1 MKLPV
6 VESFF
11 SLQGEGKNIGKPS
24 LFLRLGGC
32 NLSCKGFNCKT
43 ILHDETLTGCDSLY
57 AVHPKFK
64 ETWDYYNDPKP
75 LIERLE
81 NLAPNY
87 KHFDFILTGGEPS
100 LYFNNPILISVLEH
114 FYRKKISLFV
124 ESNGSIFFEFSP
136 ILKELHFTLSVKL
149 SFSLE
154 EESKR
159 INLKALQN
167 ILNNAKSVHF
177 KFVLESKNAAQSII
191 EIQNL
196 LKQLSLKNNEIFL
209 MPLGATN
216 KELDKNL
223 KTLAPLAL
231 EHGFNLSDRLH
242 IRLWDNQKGF

>member
-43 ILHDETLTGCDSLY
+43 PFNDEILTGCDSLY

-114 FYRKKISLFV
+114 FYRQKIPLCV

-154 EESKR
+154 KESKR
-159 INLKALQN
+159 IHLKALQN

-177 KFVLESKNAAQSII
+177 KFVLESKNAIQSIV

-209 MPLGATN
+209 MPLGTN
-216 KELDKNL
+216 NNELDKNL
-223 KTLAPLAL
+223 KTLAPLAIK
-231 EHGFNLSDRLH
+231 HGFRLSDRLH

>member
-11 SLQGEGKNIGKPS
+11 SLQGEGKRIGKPS

-32 NLSCKGFNCKT
+32 NFSCKGFNCKT
-43 ILHDETLTGCDSLY
+43 ILHDEILIGCDSLY

-64 ETWDYYNDPKP
+64 ETWDYYNEPKS

-87 KHFDFILTGGEPS
+87 KNFDFILTGGEPS

-114 FYRKKISLFV
+114 FYHKKIPLFV

-154 EESKR
+154 KESKR

-177 KFVLESKNAAQSII
+177 KFVLESKNATQSII
-191 EIQNL
+191 EIKNL
-196 LKQLSLKNNEIFL
+196 LKQLPLKNNEIFL

-223 KTLAPLAL
+223 KTLALLAL

>member
-11 SLQGEGKNIGKPS
+11 SLQGEGKRIGKPS

-32 NLSCKGFNCKT
+32 NFSCRGFNCKT
-43 ILHDETLTGCDSLY
+43 TLHDETLTGCDSLY

-64 ETWDYYNDPKP
+64 ETWDYYHEPKS

-81 NLAPNY
+81 DLAPNY

-114 FYRKKISLFV
+114 FYHKKIPLFV

-167 ILNNAKSVHF
+167 ILNNAKSAHF
-177 KFVLESKNAAQSII
+177 KFVLESKNATQSII

-196 LKQLSLKNNEIFL
+196 LKQLPLKNNEIFL

>member
-43 ILHDETLTGCDSLY
+43 PFNDEILTGCDSLY

-114 FYRKKISLFV
+114 FYRQKIPLCV

-154 EESKR
+154 KESKR

-177 KFVLESKNAAQSII
+177 KFVLESKNAIQSIV

-209 MPLGATN
+209 MPLGTN
-216 KELDKNL
+216 NNELDKNL
-223 KTLAPLAL
+223 KTLAPLAIK
-231 EHGFNLSDRLH
+231 HGFRLSDRLH

>member
-11 SLQGEGKNIGKPS
+11 SLQGEGKRIGKPS

-32 NLSCKGFNCKT
+32 NLSCKGFGCETLLN
-43 ILHDETLTGCDSLY
+43 DEILTGCDSLY

-64 ETWDYYNDPKP
+64 TSWDYYNEPSS
-75 LIERLE
+75 LIERLVR
-81 NLAPNY
+81 LTPNH
-87 KHFDFILTGGEPS
+87 KNFDFILTGGEPS
-100 LYFNNPILISVLEH
+100 LHFNNPILLSVLEH
-114 FYRKKISLFV
+114 FHRQKIPLFA

-149 SFSLE
+149 SLSLE
-154 EESKR
+154 KENKR

-167 ILNNAKSVHF
+167 ILDNAKSVHF
-177 KFVLESKNAAQSII
+177 KFVLDSKNAVQSIA
-191 EIQNL
+191 EIKSL

-216 KELDKNL
+216 NELDKNL
-223 KTLAPLAL
+223 KTLAPLAI
-231 EHGFNLSDRLH
+231 EHGFRLSDRLH
-242 IRLWDNQKGF
+242 IRLWDNKKGF

>member
-11 SLQGEGKNIGKPS
+11 SLQGEGKRIGKPS

-43 ILHDETLTGCDSLY
+43 ILYDKILIGCDSLY

-64 ETWDYYNDPKP
+64 ETWDYYHEPKS

-81 NLAPNY
+81 DLAPNY

-100 LYFNNPILISVLEH
+100 LYFNNPVLISVLEH
-114 FYRKKISLFV
+114 FYHKKIPLFV

-154 EESKR
+154 KENKR

-167 ILNNAKSVHF
+167 ILNNAKSAHF

-196 LKQLSLKNNEIFL
+196 LKQLPLKNNEIFL

-223 KTLAPLAL
+223 KTLATLAL

>member
-1 MKLPV
+1 M
-6 VESFF
+6 
-11 SLQGEGKNIGKPS
+11 
-24 LFLRLGGC
+24 
-32 NLSCKGFNCKT
+32 
-43 ILHDETLTGCDSLY
+43 HDEILTGCDSLY

-64 ETWDYYNDPKP
+64 ETWDYYHEPKS

-81 NLAPNY
+81 DLAPNY

-114 FYRKKISLFV
+114 FYHKKIPLFV

-154 EESKR
+154 KESKR

-167 ILNNAKSVHF
+167 ILNNAKSAHF

-196 LKQLSLKNNEIFL
+196 LKQLPLKNNEIFL

>member
-11 SLQGEGKNIGKPS
+11 SLQGEGKRIGKPS

-32 NLSCKGFNCKT
+32 NLSCKGFGCETLLN
-43 ILHDETLTGCDSLY
+43 DEILTGCDSLY

-64 ETWDYYNDPKP
+64 TSWDYYNEPKL
-75 LIERLE
+75 LIERLVR
-81 NLAPNY
+81 LTPNH
-87 KHFDFILTGGEPS
+87 KNFDFILTGGEPS
-100 LYFNNPILISVLEH
+100 LYFNNPILTSVLEH
-114 FYRKKISLFV
+114 FHRQKIPLFA

-149 SFSLE
+149 SLSLE
-154 EESKR
+154 KESKR

-167 ILNNAKSVHF
+167 ILDNAKSVHF
-177 KFVLESKNAAQSII
+177 KFVLDSKNAVQSIT
-191 EIQNL
+191 EIKSL

-216 KELDKNL
+216 SELDKNL
-223 KTLAPLAL
+223 KTLAPLAI
-231 EHGFNLSDRLH
+231 EHGFRLSDRLH
-242 IRLWDNQKGF
+242 IRLWDNKKGF

>member
-11 SLQGEGKNIGKPS
+11 SLQGEGQRIGKPS

-43 ILHDETLTGCDSLY
+43 PFNDEILTGCDSLY

-64 ETWDYYNDPKP
+64 ETWDYYNEPKP
-75 LIERLE
+75 LIERLI
-81 NLAPNY
+81 NLAPSY
-87 KHFDFILTGGEPS
+87 KDFDFILTGGEPS

-114 FYRKKISLFV
+114 FYRQKIPLCV

-154 EESKR
+154 KENKR
-159 INLKALQN
+159 IHLKALQN

-177 KFVLESKNAAQSII
+177 KFVLDSQNAAQSII
-191 EIQNL
+191 EIQSL

-209 MPLGATN
+209 MPLGTN
-216 KELDKNL
+216 NNELDKNL
-223 KTLAPLAL
+223 KTLAPLAIK
-231 EHGFNLSDRLH
+231 HGFRLSDRLH

>member
-11 SLQGEGKNIGKPS
+11 SLQGEGKRIGKPS

-64 ETWDYYNDPKP
+64 ETWDYYNEPKS

-81 NLAPNY
+81 DLAPNY

-114 FYRKKISLFV
+114 FYHKKIPLFV

-167 ILNNAKSVHF
+167 ILNNAKSAHF
-177 KFVLESKNAAQSII
+177 KFVLESKNAAQSIA
-191 EIQNL
+191 EIKNL
-196 LKQLSLKNNEIFL
+196 LKQLPLKNNEIFL

-216 KELDKNL
+216 NELDKNL

>member
-11 SLQGEGKNIGKPS
+11 SLQGEGKRIGKPS

-32 NLSCKGFNCKT
+32 NLSCRGFSCKT
-43 ILHDETLTGCDSLY
+43 ILNDEILTGCDSLY

-114 FYRKKISLFV
+114 FYRKKIPLCV

-154 EESKR
+154 KESKR
-159 INLKALQN
+159 IHLKALQN
-167 ILNNAKSVHF
+167 ILNNAKSAYF
-177 KFVLESKNAAQSII
+177 KFVLDSQNATQSIT

-196 LKQLSLKNNEIFL
+196 LKRLSLKNNEIFL
-209 MPLGATN
+209 MPLGTTN

-223 KTLAPLAL
+223 KTLAPLAI
-231 EHGFNLSDRLH
+231 EHGFRLSDRLH

>member
-1 MKLPV
+1 M
-6 VESFF
+6 
-11 SLQGEGKNIGKPS
+11 
-24 LFLRLGGC
+24 
-32 NLSCKGFNCKT
+32 
-43 ILHDETLTGCDSLY
+43 
-57 AVHPKFK
+57 
-64 ETWDYYNDPKP
+64 
-75 LIERLE
+75 
-81 NLAPNY
+81 
-87 KHFDFILTGGEPS
+87 
-100 LYFNNPILISVLEH
+100 EH
-114 FYRKKISLFV
+114 FYHKKIPLFV

-167 ILNNAKSVHF
+167 ILNNAKSAHF
-177 KFVLESKNAAQSII
+177 KFVLGSKNAAQSIA

>member
-11 SLQGEGKNIGKPS
+11 SLQGEGKRIGKPS

-32 NLSCKGFNCKT
+32 NFSCKGFNCKT
-43 ILHDETLTGCDSLY
+43 ILHDEILTGCDSLY

-64 ETWDYYNDPKP
+64 ETWDYYNEPKS

-114 FYRKKISLFV
+114 FYHKKIPLFV

-154 EESKR
+154 KESKR

-177 KFVLESKNAAQSII
+177 KFVLESKNATQSII
-191 EIQNL
+191 EIKNL
-196 LKQLSLKNNEIFL
+196 LKQLPLKNNEIFL

-223 KTLAPLAL
+223 KTLALLAL

>member
-43 ILHDETLTGCDSLY
+43 ILNDEILTGCDSLY

-114 FYRKKISLFV
+114 FYRQKIPLCV

-154 EESKR
+154 KESKR
-159 INLKALQN
+159 IHLKALQN

-177 KFVLESKNAAQSII
+177 KFVLESKNAIQSIV

-209 MPLGATN
+209 MPLGTN
-216 KELDKNL
+216 NNELDKNL
-223 KTLAPLAL
+223 KTLAPLAIK
-231 EHGFNLSDRLH
+231 HGFRLSDRLH

>member
-1 MKLPV
+1 M
-6 VESFF
+6 
-11 SLQGEGKNIGKPS
+11 
-24 LFLRLGGC
+24 
-32 NLSCKGFNCKT
+32 
-43 ILHDETLTGCDSLY
+43 HDEILTGCDSLY

-64 ETWDYYNDPKP
+64 ETWDYYHEPKS

-81 NLAPNY
+81 DLAPNY

-100 LYFNNPILISVLEH
+100 LYFNNPILLSVLEH
-114 FYRKKISLFV
+114 FYRQKIPLCV

-167 ILNNAKSVHF
+167 ILNNAKSAHF

-242 IRLWDNQKGF
+242 IRLWDNQRGF

>member
-1 MKLPV
+1 M
-6 VESFF
+6 
-11 SLQGEGKNIGKPS
+11 
-24 LFLRLGGC
+24 
-32 NLSCKGFNCKT
+32 
-43 ILHDETLTGCDSLY
+43 HDEILTGCDSLY

-64 ETWDYYNDPKP
+64 ETWNYYHEPKS

-81 NLAPNY
+81 DLAPNY

-114 FYRKKISLFV
+114 FYHKKIPLFV

-154 EESKR
+154 KESKR

-167 ILNNAKSVHF
+167 ILNNAKSTHF
-177 KFVLESKNAAQSII
+177 KFVLGSKNAAQSII

-196 LKQLSLKNNEIFL
+196 LKQLPLKNNEIFL
-209 MPLGATN
+209 MPLGTTN

>member
-43 ILHDETLTGCDSLY
+43 PFNDEILTGCDSLY

-64 ETWDYYNDPKP
+64 TSWDYYNEPKP

-81 NLAPNY
+81 DLAPNY

-114 FYRKKISLFV
+114 FYRQKIPLFV

-154 EESKR
+154 KENKR

-167 ILNNAKSVHF
+167 ILNNAKSAHF
-177 KFVLESKNAAQSII
+177 KFVLGSKNATQSII

-196 LKQLSLKNNEIFL
+196 LKQLPLKNNEIFL
-209 MPLGATN
+209 MPLGTTN

>member
-1 MKLPV
+1 M
-6 VESFF
+6 
-11 SLQGEGKNIGKPS
+11 
-24 LFLRLGGC
+24 
-32 NLSCKGFNCKT
+32 
-43 ILHDETLTGCDSLY
+43 HDEILTGCDSLY

-64 ETWDYYNDPKP
+64 ETWNYYHEPKS

-81 NLAPNY
+81 DLAPNY

-114 FYRKKISLFV
+114 FYRKKIPLFV
-124 ESNGSIFFEFSP
+124 ESNGSVFFEFSP

-209 MPLGATN
+209 MPLGTTN

>member
-1 MKLPV
+1 M
-6 VESFF
+6 
-11 SLQGEGKNIGKPS
+11 
-24 LFLRLGGC
+24 
-32 NLSCKGFNCKT
+32 
-43 ILHDETLTGCDSLY
+43 HDEILTGCDSLY

-64 ETWDYYNDPKP
+64 ETWDYYNEPKS
-75 LIERLE
+75 LIKRLE
-81 NLAPNY
+81 DLAPNY

-114 FYRKKISLFV
+114 FYHKKIPLFV

-167 ILNNAKSVHF
+167 ILNNAKSAHF
-177 KFVLESKNAAQSII
+177 KFVLESKNATQSIA
-191 EIQNL
+191 EIKNL
-196 LKQLSLKNNEIFL
+196 LKQLPLKNNEIFL

-242 IRLWDNQKGF
+242 IRLWDNQRGF

>member
-11 SLQGEGKNIGKPS
+11 SLQGEGKRIGKPS

-43 ILHDETLTGCDSLY
+43 PFNDEILTGCDSLY

-75 LIERLE
+75 LIERLV
-81 NLAPNY
+81 NLAPSY
-87 KHFDFILTGGEPS
+87 KDFDFILTGGEPS

-114 FYRKKISLFV
+114 FYRQKIPLCV

-154 EESKR
+154 EKGKR

-177 KFVLESKNAAQSII
+177 KFVLESQNAAQSII

-196 LKQLSLKNNEIFL
+196 LKRLSLKNNEIFL
-209 MPLGATN
+209 MPLGTTN

-231 EHGFNLSDRLH
+231 EHGFRLSDRLH

>member
-11 SLQGEGKNIGKPS
+11 SLQGEGKRTGKPS

-32 NLSCKGFNCKT
+32 NLSCRGFNCKT
-43 ILHDETLTGCDSLY
+43 ILNDEILIGCDSLY

-75 LIERLE
+75 LIERLV

-87 KHFDFILTGGEPS
+87 KDFDFILTGGEPS

-114 FYRKKISLFV
+114 FYRQKIPLCV

-154 EESKR
+154 KESKR
-159 INLKALQN
+159 IHLKALQN
-167 ILNNAKSVHF
+167 ILNNAKSAHF
-177 KFVLESKNAAQSII
+177 KFVLESQNAAQSIT

-209 MPLGATN
+209 MPLGTTN
-216 KELDKNL
+216 DELDKNL
-223 KTLAPLAL
+223 KALAPLAIK
-231 EHGFNLSDRLH
+231 HGFRLSDRLH

>member
-1 MKLPV
+1 M
-6 VESFF
+6 
-11 SLQGEGKNIGKPS
+11 
-24 LFLRLGGC
+24 
-32 NLSCKGFNCKT
+32 
-43 ILHDETLTGCDSLY
+43 HDEILTGCDSLY

-64 ETWDYYNDPKP
+64 ETWNYYHEPKS

-81 NLAPNY
+81 DLAPNY

-114 FYRKKISLFV
+114 FYHKKIPLFV
-124 ESNGSIFFEFSP
+124 ESNGSVFFEFSP

-154 EESKR
+154 KESKR

-167 ILNNAKSVHF
+167 ILNNAKSTHF
-177 KFVLESKNAAQSII
+177 KFVLESKNVAQSIV
-191 EIQNL
+191 EIQSL
-196 LKQLSLKNNEIFL
+196 LKQLPLKNNEIFL
-209 MPLGATN
+209 MPLGTTN

>member
-1 MKLPV
+1 MRD
-6 VESFF
+6 E
-11 SLQGEGKNIGKPS
+11 
-24 LFLRLGGC
+24 
-32 NLSCKGFNCKT
+32 
-43 ILHDETLTGCDSLY
+43 ILIGCDSLY

-64 ETWDYYNDPKP
+64 ETWDYYHEPKS

-81 NLAPNY
+81 DLAPNY

-114 FYRKKISLFV
+114 FYHKKIPLFV

-167 ILNNAKSVHF
+167 ILNNAKSAHF
-177 KFVLESKNAAQSII
+177 KFVLESKNAAQSIA

-231 EHGFNLSDRLH
+231 EHGFNLSDRIH

>member
-32 NLSCKGFNCKT
+32 NFSCKGFNCKT
-43 ILHDETLTGCDSLY
+43 ILHDEILTGCDSLY

-64 ETWDYYNDPKP
+64 ETWDYYNEPKS

-87 KHFDFILTGGEPS
+87 KNFDFILTGGEPS

-114 FYRKKISLFV
+114 FYHKKIPLCV

-154 EESKR
+154 KESKR

-177 KFVLESKNAAQSII
+177 KFVLESKNATQSII
-191 EIQNL
+191 EIKNL
-196 LKQLSLKNNEIFL
+196 LKQLPLKNNEIFL

-223 KTLAPLAL
+223 KTLALLAL

>member
-1 MKLPV
+1 M
-6 VESFF
+6 
-11 SLQGEGKNIGKPS
+11 
-24 LFLRLGGC
+24 
-32 NLSCKGFNCKT
+32 
-43 ILHDETLTGCDSLY
+43 HDEILTGCDSLY

-64 ETWDYYNDPKP
+64 ETWDYCNEPKS

-114 FYRKKISLFV
+114 FYHKKIPLFV

-154 EESKR
+154 KENKR

-167 ILNNAKSVHF
+167 ILNNAKSAHF

>member
-11 SLQGEGKNIGKPS
+11 SLQGEGKRIGKPS

-43 ILHDETLTGCDSLY
+43 IFNDEILIGCDSLY
-57 AVHPKFK
+57 AVHPKFQ
-64 ETWDYYNDPKP
+64 TSWDYYNDPKP
-75 LIERLE
+75 LIERLV
-81 NLAPNY
+81 NLVPSY
-87 KHFDFILTGGEPS
+87 KDFDFILTGGEPS
-100 LYFNNPILISVLEH
+100 LYFNNPILLSVLEH
-114 FYRKKISLFV
+114 FYRQKIPLCV

-167 ILNNAKSVHF
+167 ILNNAKSAHF

-191 EIQNL
+191 EIKNL
-196 LKQLSLKNNEIFL
+196 LKQLPLKNNEIFL
-209 MPLGATN
+209 MPLGAN
-216 KELDKNL
+216 NNELDKNL
-223 KTLAPLAL
+223 KTLAPLAIK
-231 EHGFNLSDRLH
+231 HGFRLSDRLH